1 MNYALIENG
10 IVTNLIWLH
19 PMNASEFSAVP
30 INDLP
35 IQIGDVYEDKK
46 FYRNGKEITKE
57 IEQRYTLDEAAEII
71 AKEASTNGYDA

>member
-1 MNYALIENG
+1 MNYALIDNG

-19 PMNASEFSAVP
+19 PMNTSEFSAVP

-57 IEQRYTLDEAAEII
+57 MEQRYTLDEAAQILTEEVQNDI
-71 AKEASTNGYDA
+71 

>member
-1 MNYALIENG
+1 MNYALIDNG

-46 FYRNGKEITKE
+46 FYRNGKEIT
-57 IEQRYTLDEAAEII
+57 ITQEQTYTLDQAANLLAQEV
-71 AKEASTNGYDA
+71 ANE